1 MTKSTIMADSNLFSV
16 LVLKSFLETSV
27 ASCVLFYFQV
37 INYAGIWMV
46 LNKLLIPSETIRSF
60 LTRKFVE
67 SNIILKNSTFLLR
80 YRVCPYL
87 SLNRATRRRKNG
99 RRKAQMKEKLVS
111 FLPFASRGPRA
122 WFERDSRE
130 ERARAWTAPAIIA
143 LAHASLNVLHAL
155 LSRKQRKK
163 KSWELNDD
171 SASYIVLVSSR
182 ALRIQSGEMSTSP
195 YHIASLLDKVRSI
208 WNVGGLIAV
217 SWDQFAYI

>member
-1 MTKSTIMADSNLFSV
+1 MV
-16 LVLKSFLETSV
+16 
-27 ASCVLFYFQV
+27 
-37 INYAGIWMV
+37 V
-46 LNKLLIPSETIRSF
+46 LNKLLIPSETMLSF
-60 LTRKFVE
+60 PHAQICWIKH
-67 SNIILKNSTFLLR
+67 NSEKLFSYAIVYT
-80 YRVCPYL
+80 
-87 SLNRATRRRKNG
+87 LNRATRRRKNG

-195 YHIASLLDKVRSI
+195 YHIASLLDKVRSV
-208 WNVGGLIAV
+208 WNVGGLTAV